1 MAIAQKVAGYSLG
14 SADLLRRAMGKKKK
28 EILDREFGPFRD
40 GMLANG
46 YSEDAVGRLWE
57 ILVPFSDY
65 AFNKAHTAG
74 YGLLSYWTAYLKAN
88 YPAEYMAAL
97 LSSVGDDKD
106 KCAVYLHECRRMGIR
121 VLPPDVNESE
131 ANFTATGSDI
141 RFGLS
146 AVRNVGHN
154 VVESIIRARQRTGGF
169 SSFVDFLAQVDV
181 VVCNKRVVESLIKAG
196 AFDSLG
202 HPRRGLA
209 QIHGDAVD
217 IAVETKRAQAVGQ
230 FDLFGDE
237 SGGVGLGMDLVVPDG
252 EWDKSML
259 LAAER
264 EMLGLYVSD
273 HPLQGIET
281 ALNQLTDCS
290 IASLIIDQGADGRV
304 VTIGGLVTE
313 VNRKLTRAGKSWA
326 VVTLEDMAASLEVL
340 MFPKMYEKVA
350 ARVVDDAVL
359 LVKGRVEQR
368 EDEPNRFVAMEVTVP
383 DLSEGDSGPLTISIT
398 ASRLVPPVISRLSH
412 ILSTHPGASEVRLQV
427 EDGTRTTLLRLDDAR
442 RVSVGPSLYADLKAL
457 LGPGCLVGSVAS

>member
-1 MAIAQKVAGYSLG
+1 
-14 SADLLRRAMGKKKK
+14 
-28 EILDREFGPFRD
+28 
-40 GMLANG
+40 
-46 YSEDAVGRLWE
+46 
-57 ILVPFSDY
+57 
-65 AFNKAHTAG
+65 
-74 YGLLSYWTAYLKAN
+74 
-88 YPAEYMAAL
+88 
-97 LSSVGDDKD
+97 
-106 KCAVYLHECRRMGIR
+106 
-121 VLPPDVNESE
+121 
-131 ANFTATGSDI
+131 
-141 RFGLS
+141 
-146 AVRNVGHN
+146 
-154 VVESIIRARQRTGGF
+154 
-169 SSFVDFLAQVDV
+169 
-181 VVCNKRVVESLIKAG
+181 
-196 AFDSLG
+196 
-202 HPRRGLA
+202 GLA

-230 FDLFGDE
+230 FDLFGGE
-237 SGGVGLGMDLVVPDG
+237 AAGVGIGMDLAIPDG
-252 EWDKSML
+252 EWDKSVL

-273 HPLQGIET
+273 HPLQGIEM

-326 VVTLEDMAASLEVL
+326 IVTLEDMAASLEVL

-383 DLSEGDSGPLTISIT
+383 DLSEGDAGPLTISIT
-398 ASRLVPPVISRLSH
+398 ANRLVPPVISRLSH

-427 EDGTRTTLLRLDDAR
+427 EDGTRITLLRLDDAR
-442 RVSVGPSLYADLKAL
+442 RVAVGPSLYADLKAL